1 MREQVLHPTAP
12 PLSPPSRQQPDTNAN
27 YAQYQLQD
35 KYESYILITITPLG
49 VVVVISKSHTNSDV
63 DISNL
68 TPSKHLK
75 KIRRCL
81 KPARLQ

>member
-1 MREQVLHPTAP
+1 MLT
-12 PLSPPSRQQPDTNAN
+12 T
-27 YAQYQLQD
+27 
-35 KYESYILITITPLG
+35 LG

-75 KIRRCL
+75 KIRRSL
-81 KPARLQ
+81 NPTRLQ